1 MILSIFS
8 QRTTDRFLHA
18 LAYWLRG
25 GIQLDQA
32 LHGINLV
39 SQESRDSA
47 LNRLSR
53 EVRRAT
59 QNGKALSVSLS
70 TYLEQDEQSI
80 LVVGEYTGSVLSALE
95 MIIDNR
101 NFASRRKQEL
111 WRTMAYP
118 SVLASGSFLVLYI
131 VAVHLAPAIQSIYQT
146 DEASA
151 INGVAPG
158 VQYYLVIAFIIFG
171 ILLIL
176 WAWRTLGK
184 KLVWRET
191 RFARKLTADSLSFC
205 QVLALSFQGTKSL
218 VEIFAVLQKQGSL
231 PIRNAIAR
239 VTGKLR
245 HGVSKLENLL
255 AVGFIPNSILFEVH
269 LLRKE
274 GVNQRNIMLKV
285 CKRVCDY
292 RNTRHRNYIKY
303 AATLCYS
310 LALIN
315 IALVVFTL
323 SDSVSSILQHIV

>member
-1 MILSIFS
+1 MRLPMFS
-8 QRTTDRFLHA
+8 QRAIDRFLHA
-18 LAYWLRG
+18 LTYWLRG

-39 SQESRDSA
+39 SQESRDRA

-53 EVRRAT
+53 DMRRAS
-59 QNGKALSVSLS
+59 QNGKALSASLS
-70 TYLEQDEQSI
+70 AYLEQDEQSI
-80 LVVGEYTGSVLSALE
+80 LIVGEHTGSVLSALE
-95 MIIDNR
+95 MIVENR
-101 NFASRRKQEL
+101 DFASSRRQQL
-111 WRTMAYP
+111 WRAMAYP
-118 SVLASGSFLVLYI
+118 SVLASGSFVVLYI
-131 VAVHLAPAIQSIYQT
+131 VAAHLAPAIQSIYQT
-146 DEASA
+146 EEASA
-151 INGVAPG
+151 INGGAQW
-158 VQYYLVIAFIIFG
+158 VQNYLVINFILFMIM
-171 ILLIL
+171 LVLC
-176 WAWRTLGK
+176 AWRVLAK
-184 KLVWRET
+184 KLEWRET

-218 VEIFAVLQKQGSL
+218 VEIFAVLQTQGSL

-245 HGVSKLENLL
+245 HGVSKLEHLL
-255 AVGFIPNSILFEVH
+255 AVGLIPNSILFEVH

-274 GVNQRNIMLKV
+274 GVNQRDIMLKV

-310 LALIN
+310 LALVN